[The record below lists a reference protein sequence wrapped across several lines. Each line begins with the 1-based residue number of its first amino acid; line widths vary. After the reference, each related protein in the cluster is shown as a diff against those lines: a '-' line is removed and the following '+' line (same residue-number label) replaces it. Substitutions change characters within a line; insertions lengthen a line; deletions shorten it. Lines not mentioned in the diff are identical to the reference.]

1 MNNGVNDNEQ
11 PSNVSEHLSGKE
23 CRTDASGVNENVP
36 RAFAAS
42 NASKDSSVSDLS
54 EGAGK
59 DSLAVNSGESNIDS
73 LINSQL
79 FLGSVQWSGML
90 PDPKSFRQYPAEVQ
104 QKLCDWNDASTVD
117 ESIRQ
122 DRLVDLEIKTA
133 LRGQW
138 IGAILFIL
146 CLIISFIA
154 FLYTKSQWS
163 WVPLA
168 LPALSFLRDFLNKPH
183 SKSSQANSNDDK
195 GLSNK

>member
-1 MNNGVNDNEQ
+1 MNNGLNDNEQ
-11 PSNVSEHLSGKE
+11 SSNVSEHLSGKE
-23 CRTDASGVNENVP
+23 CRADASGVNENVA

-54 EGAGK
+54 ERAGK

-79 FLGSVQWSGML
+79 FLGRVQWSGML
-90 PDPKSFRQYPAEVQ
+90 PDSKSFRQYPPEVQ

-133 LRGQW
+133 VRGQW
-138 IGAILFIL
+138 IGAALFIC
-146 CLIISFIA
+146 CLFISFFA
-154 FLYTKSQWS
+154 FLYTKNQWS
-163 WVPLA
+163 WVPLT
-168 LPALSFLRDFLNKPH
+168 LPALSFLRDFLSSPH
-183 SKSSQANSNDDK
+183 SKSSQANRNDDK
-195 GLSNK
+195 SLSNK